1 MVASDLYALK
11 GLWLKGTLQRLK
23 KRKLK
28 NEAKL
33 WVIYLP
39 WTPSPPLPPPPNPQ
53 VAKEVFG
60 SFKVSHIKNN
70 EIVLPSLTVFA
81 RKRDLKISLTRAP

>member
-1 MVASDLYALK
+1 MGNISTVD
-11 GLWLKGTLQRLK
+11 
-23 KRKLK
+23 
-28 NEAKL
+28 
-33 WVIYLP
+33 
-39 WTPSPPLPPPPNPQ
+39 PLPNPQ